1 MTLRKISTAVLLLL
15 AFSLLPFL
23 AAVNGF
29 AGENQGE
36 SFGINGVVRSNE
48 GLPLENARVNLR
60 EAADF
65 VITDKQ
71 GRFTIP
77 FKNPNQR
84 LFQWDII
91 AGKEGYLSSGAKYGP
106 GSGTL
111 NITLQAIPKF
121 DSTDYQA
128 KNQGSSFGINGFVRS
143 KKGFPLENARVRIRA
158 SKDFVTT
165 DKEGRF
171 TVPLKN
177 PNQRLF
183 QWIITAG
190 KEGYLNSGVRYV
202 PGKEV
207 LFITLQAVPNFDS
220 PDYQM
225 VITSPAGPFPNNRG
239 VKLQTDCGNCHT
251 THLWEWGT
259 SKMGKTT
266 QNKKV
271 LNAYEQFIT
280 EKTVNQQNTC
290 ADCHAPIAA
299 LQAPGQTDYGRA
311 VNGNFNLSKGIECDF
326 CHKIKDVEVSN
337 SPGVQSIK
345 MSRLSAGNSF
355 FEYGPYDD
363 VVAMPMLAS
372 YNPIYTKSEFCSSC
386 HQDAIRQPAGFSWDY
401 EAVYPGAARFP
412 LYENGQV
419 IPNQWTYQEWLEW
432 QESLPETDEDKGRQC
447 QDCHMNWTKE
457 MLPYY
462 RYIVSGAVKNSA
474 SERSPETIFP
484 HKFEGASPKRLIG
497 SARLFVD
504 SDMADDILEVT
515 VGVTNVNAG
524 HRLPT
529 GEHTRNMILL
539 VTAEDEDG
547 NLLEF
552 IDGPLV
558 PDWGGSGEEE
568 GDYGAMPGKGYARVT
583 ADENGTLN
591 VPVWRAKRIASDNR
605 IKAKETDESFYRFQL
620 PLDAIED
627 APVYVT
633 ATLIYRKDFR
643 DGGDTSSGAGED
655 IVMQEKTI
663 EAGNG
668 GL

>member
-1 MTLRKISTAVLLLL
+1 MMLRKISTAGLLLL
-15 AFSLLPFL
+15 AFSLILSFV
-23 AAVNGF
+23 AVNSS
-29 AGENQGE
+29 AAEDQGK
-36 SFGINGVVRSNE
+36 SFSINGITNNNK
-48 GLPLENARVNLR
+48 GLPLENVRISLKD
-60 EAADF
+60 AADF
-65 VITDKQ
+65 VVTDKQ

-84 LFQWDII
+84 FFQWDIT
-91 AGKEGYLSSGAKYGP
+91 ASKEGYLSSGAQYGP
-106 GSGTL
+106 GSGSL
-111 NITLQAIPKF
+111 NITLQAIPQF
-121 DSTDYQA
+121 DSPEYQA
-128 KNQGSSFGINGFVRS
+128 KNQASSFGINGFVRS
-143 KKGFPLENARVRIRA
+143 KKGLPLENARVRIRG
-158 SKDFVTT
+158 SEKFFLT
-165 DKEGRF
+165 DNEGRF
-171 TVPLKN
+171 TVPLSN
-177 PNQRLF
+177 EGQRLF

-190 KEGYLNSGVRYV
+190 KEGYVNGGARYV
-202 PGKEV
+202 PGKGV
-207 LFITLQAVPNFDS
+207 VFITLQEIPNFDS

-239 VKLQTDCGNCHT
+239 VKLQQDCGNCHT
-251 THLWEWGT
+251 THLWEWGV

-271 LNAYEQFIT
+271 LDTYEQFAK
-280 EKTVNQQNTC
+280 EKRVDQQNTC

-299 LQAPGQTDYGRA
+299 LDAPGQTDYGRA
-311 VNGNFNLSKGIECDF
+311 VRENLNLSKGIECDF
-326 CHKIKDVEVSN
+326 CHKIRDVEVSN

-345 MSRLSAGNSF
+345 MARLNAGNGF

-363 VVAMPMLAS
+363 VVAMPMVAS
-372 YNPIYTKSEFCSSC
+372 YNPIYAKSEFCSSC
-386 HQDAIRQPAGFSWDY
+386 HQDAIKQPAGFSWDY
-401 EAVYPGAARFP
+401 EAVYPDAAKFP
-412 LYENGQV
+412 LYEKGQV

-462 RYIVSGAVKNSA
+462 RYIVSGAVKNFA
-474 SERSPETIFP
+474 NERSPKAIFP

-504 SDMADDILEVT
+504 SNMVDDILEVT

-539 VTAEDEDG
+539 VTAENEDG
-547 NLLEF
+547 SQLEF
-552 IDGPLV
+552 IDGSVV
-558 PDWGGSGEEE
+558 PEWGGSGEKE
-568 GDYGAMPGKGYARVT
+568 GDYSGMSGKGYARVT
-583 ADENGTLN
+583 ADDNGTLN
-591 VPVWRAKRIASDNR
+591 VPVWRATRIASDNR
-605 IKAKETDESFYRFQL
+605 IKAKETDESLYRFQL
-620 PLDAIED
+620 PSGANED
-627 APVYVT
+627 VPFYVT

-643 DGGDTSSGAGED
+643 DGGDTSSSADED

-663 EAGNG
+663 ATGNG

>member
-1 MTLRKISTAVLLLL
+1 MIHNKSTAVILLL

-23 AAVNGF
+23 FVVSGF
-29 AGENQGE
+29 SAENQGE
-36 SFGINGVVRSNE
+36 GFGINGVVQSTK
-48 GLPLENARVNLR
+48 GIPLENVRVGIKDSEEFVTTDR
-60 EAADF
+60 E
-65 VITDKQ
+65 

-77 FKNPNQR
+77 FKNPQQR
-84 LFQWDII
+84 FFQWDITVD
-91 AGKEGYLSSGAKYGP
+91 KEGYLSSGVKYGP
-106 GSGTL
+106 GSGNL
-111 NITLQAIPKF
+111 NVILQAIPTF
-121 DSTDYQA
+121 DSPDFQA
-128 KNQGSSFGINGFVRS
+128 KNKGESFSINGLVRS
-143 KKGFPLENARVRIRA
+143 RKGLPLENARVRIKG

-171 TVPLKN
+171 IVPLSN
-177 PNQRLF
+177 PGQRFF
-183 QWIITAG
+183 QWIISAG
-190 KEGYLNSGVRYV
+190 KEGFVNSAARYV
-202 PGKEV
+202 PGQKIV
-207 LFITLQAVPNFDS
+207 FITLQAIPNYDS

-239 VKLQTDCGNCHT
+239 VKLEKDCGNCHT
-251 THLWEWGT
+251 THLWEWGV

-271 LNAYEQFIT
+271 LKAYERFVT
-280 EKTVNQQNTC
+280 EKNVNQQNTC

-311 VNGNFNLSKGIECDF
+311 VNENYNLSKGIECDF
-326 CHKIKDVEVSN
+326 CHKIRDVEVSN

-345 MSRLSAGNSF
+345 MARLSAGNSF

-363 VVAMPMLAS
+363 VVAMPMVAS
-372 YNPIYTKSEFCSSC
+372 YNPIYAKSEFCSAC
-386 HQDAIRQPAGFSWDY
+386 HQDAIKQPAGFSWDY
-401 EAVYPGAARFP
+401 ESVYPDAARFP
-412 LYENGQV
+412 LYEKGQV

-432 QESLPETDEDKGRQC
+432 QEALPETDEDKGRQC

-462 RYIVSGAVKNSA
+462 RYIVSGDVKNFA

-484 HKFEGASPKRLIG
+484 HKFEGASPNRLKG

-504 SDMADDILEVT
+504 SKMADDVLEVT

-552 IDGPLV
+552 IDGSIV
-558 PDWGGSGEEE
+558 PDWGGSGDDQR
-568 GDYGAMPGKGYARVT
+568 DYGGLPGKGFARVT
-583 ADENGTLN
+583 ADDSGTLN

-605 IKAKETDESFYRFQL
+605 IKAKENDESLYRFRL
-620 PLDAIED
+620 PSGANEEFP
-627 APVYVT
+627 AYVT
-633 ATLIYRKDFR
+633 ATLIYRKNFR
-643 DGGDTSSGAGED
+643 YGTISTSNADED

>member
-1 MTLRKISTAVLLLL
+1 MLRKTTTAVLLLL
-15 AFSLLPFL
+15 VFSLITFL
-23 AAVNGF
+23 VAGNDSAA
-29 AGENQGE
+29 ENQGE
-36 SFGINGVVRSNE
+36 SFSINGVVRSNN
-48 GLPLENARVNLR
+48 GLPLKNARVNLR
-60 EAADF
+60 ETADF
-65 VITDKQ
+65 VLTDKQ

-84 LFQWDII
+84 LFQWDIV

-143 KKGFPLENARVRIRA
+143 KKGLPLENARVRIRA
-158 SKDFVTT
+158 TEDFVLT

-190 KEGYLNSGVRYV
+190 KEGYLNSGARYV

-207 LFITLQAVPNFDS
+207 LFITLQEVPNFDS

-225 VITSPAGPFPNNRG
+225 VITSPAGPFPDNRG
-239 VKLQTDCGNCHT
+239 VKLQIDCGNCHT

-271 LNAYEQFIT
+271 LKAYEQFIT

-311 VNGNFNLSKGIECDF
+311 VNENFNLSKGIECDF

-484 HKFEGASPKRLIG
+484 HKFEGASPKRLKG

-504 SDMADDILEVT
+504 SNMADDILEVT

-558 PDWGGSGEEE
+558 PDWGGSGEGE
-568 GDYGAMPGKGYARVT
+568 GDYGSMPGKGYARVT

-620 PLDAIED
+620 PSDAIED
-627 APVYVT
+627 AVVYVT